1 MKILATSFAL
11 LICIYSCSG
20 QTKGI
25 TPMHK
30 FFQQFAD
37 STIVIEYPT
46 QSFEPP
52 SYKIISKKSGILN
65 CFSYNA
71 IDSGLLKLYNRKLVR
86 IPDTLRAFLQLKKN
100 NFRNEPANIN
110 IFFNIVPLSSDTS
123 KKIWENITKFK
134 PWQLVDDKSYQSCP
148 PGKNYAVATDGLYSI
163 MHLITKKEIK
173 TLIFYDPKYYEEQ
186 CPGNTNRIAI
196 VAIGR
201 LFYEKIPFKN

>member
-30 FFQQFAD
+30 FFEEFAD
-37 STIVIEYPT
+37 STIIIEYPT

-100 NFRNEPANIN
+100 NFRNEPASIN

-123 KKIWENITKFK
+123 KKMWLNISKFT
-134 PWQLVDDKSYQSCP
+134 PWQLLDDKSYPECS
-148 PGKNYAVATDGLYSI
+148 AVVMDASYSI

-173 TLIFYDPKYYEEQ
+173 TLVYYAPYYYEEQ

-196 VAIGR
+196 ISIER